1 MFRSVLLIAA
11 GLVAAACTS
20 TPQVPV
26 MEPRDT
32 HMSCVEITREADAL
46 KAVMAE
52 AHRNKGFN
60 VANFFAVPFF
70 PPAYYNNVLEADN
83 AEEWV
88 QRRRVMLTDLYMHKG
103 CAPGF
108 AGSGA
113 VNAVSR
119 STVDRQAV
127 YNSALQRYN
136 Q

>member
-1 MFRSVLLIAA
+1 MFRSILAIAA
-11 GLVAAACTS
+11 GLFAVACTS

-26 MEPRDT
+26 FEPRDT
-32 HMSCVEITREADAL
+32 HLGCVEITREADAL
-46 KAVMAE
+46 EAIMVE
-52 AHRNKGFN
+52 AHHNKGFN
-60 VANFFAVPFF
+60 VANLFAVPFF

-88 QRRRVMLTDLYMHKG
+88 QRRRVMLTDLYVQKG
-103 CAPGF
+103 CAPGV
-108 AGSGA
+108 AGRGA

-127 YNSALQRYN
+127 YNSAVERYN